1 MKHTQ
6 EEINEIWEN
15 VKADKYAEASAQ
27 HQPVICSD
35 DDAEQCISIP
45 NSEGTD
51 RELYSRKN
59 KDEEWKVVP
68 YVGERES

>member
-6 EEINEIWEN
+6 EEIDKIWEN
-15 VKADKYAEASAQ
+15 VKAGKYSEASAQ

-35 DDAEQCISIP
+35 DDVEQYISIP
-45 NSEGTD
+45 NSEGSD